1 MALSRSPLQAAAIA
15 HPTHPPNLLPPVSS
29 DSTPTPVGRRL
40 LRLLQ
45 PLIGLALLAFVAWLV
60 PWTDE
65 LVVRTE
71 GAPNIEVPGE
81 IQGDW
86 KGDAVGFAPKTNES
100 SAELPAGLPV
110 ASDTVDLVRLEDGT
124 WSTAGWE
131 HPEGTSWELTPGM
144 PRLLS
149 TVDPMGMVWAL
160 LAFMLALMCG
170 ITRWWRL
177 LRLAGCEVRWFDSF
191 RLTFIGLF
199 FNYVLPA
206 GLTGGDLVK
215 AVLAVREN
223 PGKRADALVSVVVDR
238 LLGLF
243 ALAVLATVVI
253 FAKGETFAEL
263 RLPVAAVS
271 LAMGGGGL
279 LYVNRPLRRL
289 VGFDALVS
297 KLPLG
302 QKFAEL
308 DRAVMLYSSK
318 PMEMLLAFA
327 LSLGNHFG
335 AISGVMALAVAF
347 GVPLSEV
354 GFWDYVAIVPVATMV
369 SSLPVAPA
377 GMGLGEAAFAWLF
390 RQVLGQSAGLGVAT
404 SLGFR
409 VCQLSLGLLGGL
421 FLLKPGARKEIQA
434 VREAESQSS

>member
-1 MALSRSPLQAAAIA
+1 MKSESPA
-15 HPTHPPNLLPPVSS
+15 TSS
-29 DSTPTPVGRRL
+29 PRRL

-45 PLIGLALLAFVAWLV
+45 PLIGVALLAFVAWLV
-60 PWTDE
+60 PWRDE
-65 LVVRTE
+65 LIVKVE
-71 GAPNIEVPGE
+71 GQANVEVPGA
-81 IQGDW
+81 IDGDW
-86 KGDAVGFAPKTNES
+86 KGDAVSFKVGES
-100 SAELPAGLPV
+100 TLSELPAGVTADGAL
-110 ASDTVDLVRLEDGT
+110 SLTRLEDGT
-124 WSTAGWE
+124 WTR
-131 HPEGTSWELTPGM
+131 EGLTLGEGVQWELTPGM

-149 TVDPMGMVWAL
+149 TVDPIGMLWAL
-160 LAFMLALMCG
+160 LAFLGALTCG

-177 LRLAGCEVRWFDSF
+177 LRLAGCDVRWFDSF
-191 RLTFIGLF
+191 RLTFVGLF

-263 RLPVAAVS
+263 RVPVLAVS
-271 LAMGGGGL
+271 LAMGGSGF
-279 LYVNRPLRRL
+279 LYINRPLRRL
-289 VGFDALVS
+289 VGFDALIA
-297 KLPLG
+297 KLPFG

-318 PMEMLLAFA
+318 PLELALAFA

-335 AISGVMALAVAF
+335 AITGVMALAVAF

-390 RQVLGQSAGLGVAT
+390 RNVLGQSAGLGVAT

-409 VCQLSLGLLGGL
+409 VCQLALGLLGGL
-421 FLLKPGARKEIQA
+421 FLLRPGARKELEA
-434 VREAESQSS
+434 VREAEAQNA

>member
-1 MALSRSPLQAAAIA
+1 M
-15 HPTHPPNLLPPVSS
+15 SS
-29 DSTPTPVGRRL
+29 ETSATSTPRRL
-40 LRLLQ
+40 LRFLQ
-45 PLIGLALLAFVAWLV
+45 PLIGVALLAFVAWLV
-60 PWTDE
+60 PWRDE
-65 LVVRTE
+65 LVVKVE
-71 GAPNIEVPGE
+71 GQANVEVPGA
-81 IQGDW
+81 IDGDW
-86 KGDAVGFAPKTNES
+86 KGDAVSFEVGENTLS
-100 SAELPAGLPV
+100 ELPAGVSADGPL
-110 ASDTVDLVRLEDGT
+110 SMTRLEDGT
-124 WSTAGWE
+124 WTR
-131 HPEGTSWELTPGM
+131 EGLTLAEGVQWELTPGM

-149 TVDPMGMVWAL
+149 TVDRMGMLWAL
-160 LAFMLALMCG
+160 LACFTAVLCG

-177 LRLAGCEVRWFDSF
+177 LRLAGCNVRWFDCF
-191 RLTFIGLF
+191 RLTYIGLF

-243 ALAVLATVVI
+243 ALAVLAAVVI
-253 FAKGETFAEL
+253 FSRGETFAEL
-263 RLPVAAVS
+263 RLPVLGVA
-271 LAMGGGGL
+271 LAMGGGF
-279 LYVNRPLRRL
+279 LYINKPLRRL
-289 VGFDALVS
+289 IGFDALVA

-318 PMEMLLAFA
+318 PLEMVLAFA
-327 LSLGNHFG
+327 LSLGNHFF
-335 AISGVMALAVAF
+335 AITGVMALAVAF
-347 GVPLSEV
+347 GVPVSEV

-390 RQVLGQSAGLGVAT
+390 RNVLGQSAGLGVAT

-409 VCQLSLGLLGGL
+409 VCQLALGLIGGL
-421 FLLKPGARKEIQA
+421 FLLRPGARKELEA
-434 VREAESQSS
+434 VREAEAQNA

>member
-1 MALSRSPLQAAAIA
+1 MSPETSA
-15 HPTHPPNLLPPVSS
+15 PK
-29 DSTPTPVGRRL
+29 RL
-40 LRLLQ
+40 LRFAQ
-45 PLIGLALLAFVAWLV
+45 PLIGVALLAFVAWLV
-60 PWTDE
+60 PWRDE
-65 LVVRTE
+65 LIVKVE
-71 GAPNIEVPGE
+71 GQANIEVPGT
-81 IQGDW
+81 IDGDW
-86 KGDAVGFAPKTNES
+86 KADAVSFEVGDTS
-100 SAELPAGLPV
+100 LSELPAGLSTDGEL
-110 ASDTVDLVRLEDGT
+110 ALTRLEDGT
-124 WSTAGWE
+124 WTRSDWQHA
-131 HPEGTSWELTPGM
+131 EGVQWELTPGM

-149 TVDPMGMVWAL
+149 TVDPLGMLWAL
-160 LAFMLALMCG
+160 LAFLGALTCG

-177 LRLAGCEVRWFDSF
+177 LRLAGCDVRWFDSF

-263 RLPVAAVS
+263 RLPVLAVS
-271 LAMGGGGL
+271 LAMGAGGF
-279 LYVNRPLRRL
+279 LYINRPLRRWM
-289 VGFDALVS
+289 GFDALIA
-297 KLPLG
+297 KLPMG

-318 PMEMLLAFA
+318 PLEMLFAFA

-335 AISGVMALAVAF
+335 AITGVMALAVAF
-347 GVPLSEV
+347 GFPLTEV

-390 RQVLGQSAGLGVAT
+390 RNVLGQSAGLGVAT

-409 VCQLSLGLLGGL
+409 VCQLALGLLGGL
-421 FLLKPGARKEIQA
+421 FLLRPGARKELEA
-434 VREAESQSS
+434 VRAAEAQSA

>member
-1 MALSRSPLQAAAIA
+1 MKSESPA
-15 HPTHPPNLLPPVSS
+15 
-29 DSTPTPVGRRL
+29 TPFPRRL

-45 PLIGLALLAFVAWLV
+45 PLIGVALLAFVAWLV
-60 PWTDE
+60 PWRDE
-65 LVVRTE
+65 LIVKVE
-71 GAPNIEVPGE
+71 GQANVEVPGA
-81 IQGDW
+81 IDGDW
-86 KGDAVGFAPKTNES
+86 KGDAVSFEVGES
-100 SAELPAGLPV
+100 TLSELPAGVTADGTLPL
-110 ASDTVDLVRLEDGT
+110 TRLEDGT
-124 WSTAGWE
+124 WTR
-131 HPEGTSWELTPGM
+131 EGLTLGEGVQWELTPGM

-149 TVDPMGMVWAL
+149 TVDPLGMLWAL
-160 LAFMLALMCG
+160 LAFLGALTCG

-177 LRLAGCEVRWFDSF
+177 LRLAGCDVRWFDSF
-191 RLTFIGLF
+191 RLTFVGLF

-263 RLPVAAVS
+263 RVPVLAVS
-271 LAMGGGGL
+271 LAMGGSGF
-279 LYVNRPLRRL
+279 LYINRPLRRL
-289 VGFDALVS
+289 VGFDALIA
-297 KLPLG
+297 KLPFG

-308 DRAVMLYSSK
+308 DRAVMLYSSN
-318 PMEMLLAFA
+318 PLELALAFA

-335 AISGVMALAVAF
+335 AIAGVMALAVAF

-390 RQVLGQSAGLGVAT
+390 RNVLGQSAGLGVAT

-421 FLLKPGARKEIQA
+421 FLLRPGARKELEA
-434 VREAESQSS
+434 VREAEAQNA